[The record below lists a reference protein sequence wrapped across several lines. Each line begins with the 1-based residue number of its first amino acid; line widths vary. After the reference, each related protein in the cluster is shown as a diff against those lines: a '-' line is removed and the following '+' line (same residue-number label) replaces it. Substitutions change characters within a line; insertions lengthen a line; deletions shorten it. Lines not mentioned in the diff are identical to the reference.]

1 MGAYIGTL
9 ATPVLPT
16 NPQYALP
23 MEVAGHI
30 QVAAITVHLAPTRI
44 QDLEVAVLE
53 GHPAAAAA
61 IVPQEVVHLMAE
73 ELLMVVDH
81 PTEVAVLT
89 AVPTEV
95 AEWVVAALADN
106 KLK

>member
-23 MEVAGHI
+23 MEVAGLI
-30 QVAAITVHLAPTRI
+30 PVAAIAVHLAPTRI

-61 IVPQEVVHLMAE
+61 IVPQEVVHLMAA
-73 ELLMVVDH
+73 ELLMEVDH

-106 KLK
+106 ELK